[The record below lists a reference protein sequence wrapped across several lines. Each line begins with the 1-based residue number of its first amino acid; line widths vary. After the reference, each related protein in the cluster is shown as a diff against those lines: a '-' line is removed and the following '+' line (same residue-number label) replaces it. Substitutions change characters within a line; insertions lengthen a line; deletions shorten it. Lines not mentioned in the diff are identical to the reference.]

1 MMMTII
7 HCADGWMET
16 STESTFDYT
25 GDYNG
30 QLLLCA
36 LNGEEPGG
44 VEALNAPLRGGA
56 EHLGSGIERPWNWNI
71 DD

>member
-36 LNGEEPGG
+36 LNGEEPGSSECPSARRSRATWEWDR
-44 VEALNAPLRGGA
+44 EAVKL
-56 EHLGSGIERPWNWNI
+56 EY
-71 DD
+71 